1 MFPRKDSQ
9 FPSEV
14 EESKIE
20 KSQSLPGST
29 APDGESQPE
38 TVRTERSK
46 TRRVSGMKVAL
57 RDVEITRGP
66 KGQFVRRLKD
76 ILRKTHA
83 SPQKPLVDVDA
94 YEPTVLPV
102 SRRISISS
110 SLPHLRKD
118 VHDRFDDED

>member
-9 FPSEV
+9 SSSEV
-14 EESKIE
+14 EESKTE
-20 KSQSLPGST
+20 MSQSLPAST
-29 APDGESQPE
+29 VPDGESQLE
-38 TVRTERSK
+38 ATRTERPR

-83 SPQKPLVDVDA
+83 SPKNSSVDVDA
-94 YEPTVLPV
+94 YEPTVRP
-102 SRRISISS
+102 ISQRPSI
-110 SLPHLRKD
+110 LMPHLRKD
-118 VHDRFDDED
+118 VHDQSDDED

>member
-9 FPSEV
+9 QSPPKNEGV
-14 EESKIE
+14 EES
-20 KSQSLPGST
+20 QSSPASIV
-29 APDGESQPE
+29 PNGESQPE
-38 TVRTERSK
+38 TVQSERPR

-57 RDVEITRGP
+57 REVEITRGP

-83 SPQKPLVDVDA
+83 SSQKPPIDVDA
-94 YEPTVLPV
+94 YEPTVLPA
-102 SRRISISS
+102 SRRLSISS

-118 VHDRFDDED
+118 VHNQSDNED